1 MLSFGAFTA
10 LSCYHRYV
18 DRSPSYQANK
28 TSPAGR
34 DKILRSVQYFS
45 RLYSW
50 YLHRAQHSQNGI
62 NFQAI
67 SNQFEVT
74 RKILRIGTFIEKFN
88 AASTAYKRN
97 STDALLRYLT
107 VAHHIG
113 YGGYLALD
121 NIIAI
126 DAAGVRKLATAKK
139 LKKLAYRSWMAG
151 LICSIVAG
159 IYSLCKLQRKKD
171 IEGTAEAKRT
181 HTFVPAQ
188 LLFSSKL
195 IFHISRARYN
205 TSAQLVANLCDLTLP
220 ISVLGYAALGDGVV
234 GMAGTIS
241 SLIGVWFQW
250 QKTAMI
256 ESQP

>member
-1 MLSFGAFTA
+1 MSL
-10 LSCYHRYV
+10 
-18 DRSPSYQANK
+18 
-28 TSPAGR
+28 AGR

-45 RLYSW
+45 RFYCW

-62 NFQAI
+62 NLQAI
-67 SNQFEVT
+67 ANQFEVT

-88 AASTAYKRN
+88 AASTAYSRN

-107 VAHHIG
+107 AAHNIG

-139 LKKLAYRSWMAG
+139 LKKLAYGSWMAG

-159 IYSLCKLQRKKD
+159 IYSLCKLQKKKD

-181 HTFVPAQ
+181 YTFVSAHCS
-188 LLFSSKL
+188 FSSKL
-195 IFHISRARYN
+195 IFHTSRA
-205 TSAQLVANLCDLTLP
+205 Q
-220 ISVLGYAALGDGVV
+220 
-234 GMAGTIS
+234 
-241 SLIGVWFQW
+241 F
-250 QKTAMI
+250 
-256 ESQP
+256 